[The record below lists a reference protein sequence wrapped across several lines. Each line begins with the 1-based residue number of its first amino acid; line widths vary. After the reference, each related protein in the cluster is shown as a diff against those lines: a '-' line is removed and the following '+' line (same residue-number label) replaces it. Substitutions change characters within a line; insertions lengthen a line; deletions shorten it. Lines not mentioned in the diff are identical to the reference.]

1 VGNLADWNPLART
14 QKKWEIKVNADV
26 DFYKKPEITA
36 KHSEKLPKN
45 AKSNQ
50 LLKTERTFNTKI

>member
-1 VGNLADWNPLART
+1 M
-14 QKKWEIKVNADV
+14 NADV
-26 DFYKKPEITA
+26 DFYTKPEITA
-36 KHSEKLPKN
+36 KHSEKLPKI